1 MSAATPLATLVEAAR
16 REAEAPHA
24 EAGRMMGICNSCR
37 YCEGY
42 CAVFQAMER
51 RVAFDAPALDYLSNL
66 CHHCGAC
73 LYACQYAP
81 PHEFAI
87 NVPRALAEVRLAS
100 YESHAWPRALGT
112 LYRKQGALFAWG
124 LAGGLAFFI
133 ALAMALAGPRGLWG
147 LPPRPADFYA
157 VFPHGLMVGI
167 FGAAFGFAI
176 LAMAIG
182 AARFRRTLGAGGYSH
197 LRAGHAAARLEN
209 LHGGGEGCYVRSG
222 IEHGPTSARRL
233 FHHFTFY
240 GFLLC
245 FASTTLATWQHYAM
259 GWPAPYPTSSL
270 VVILGT
276 VGGMG
281 LVAGPAGLLWLRGA
295 RDPALDDPAQA
306 PMDQAFLWL
315 LLLTSLTG
323 LVLLAL
329 RSTAAMPLALAVHLG
344 CVLALFIS
352 MPYGKFV
359 HGVYRYLALARH
371 ERERREPNPVGFGE
385 S

>member
-1 MSAATPLATLVEAAR
+1 MNTITALVEQAR
-16 REAEAPHA
+16 READAPRA

-51 RVAFDAPALDYLSNL
+51 RVAFDAPTIDYLANL

-81 PHEFAI
+81 PHPFAV
-87 NVPRALAEVRLAS
+87 NVPRALAQARLAS
-100 YESHAWPRALGT
+100 YESHAWPRAVAR
-112 LYRKQGALFAWG
+112 LYRHQGGLFAWS
-124 LAGGLAFFI
+124 LAGALALFI

-147 LPPRPADFYA
+147 APARPADFYA

-167 FGAAFGFAI
+167 FGAAFGFAV
-176 LAMAIG
+176 LAMLVG
-182 AARFRRTLGAGGYSH
+182 ALRFRRTLGSGGYAH
-197 LRAGHAAARLEN
+197 LRAGHAAAKLEN
-209 LHGGGEGCYVRSG
+209 LHGGGEGCYTRSG
-222 IEHGPTSARRL
+222 IEHAPTSARRV

-245 FASTTLATWQHYAM
+245 FASTTLATYQHYVM
-259 GWPAPYPTSSL
+259 GWPAPYPTGSL
-270 VVILGT
+270 VVVLGT

-281 LVAGPAGLLWLRGA
+281 LVAGPAGLLWLRGL

-306 PMDQAFLWL
+306 PLDRAFLWL
-315 LLLTSLTG
+315 LLLTSFSG

-329 RSTAAMPLALAVHLG
+329 RATAAMPLTLAIHLG
-344 CVLALFIS
+344 CVLALFVT

-359 HGVYRYLALARH
+359 HGLYRYLALARH

-385 S
+385 A

>member
-1 MSAATPLATLVEAAR
+1 MSTLANLVESAR
-16 REAEAPHA
+16 REAEAPYA

-51 RVAFDAPALDYLSNL
+51 RVAFDAPALDYLANL

-81 PHEFAI
+81 PHQFAVNI
-87 NVPRALAEVRLAS
+87 PRALAEVRIAS
-100 YESHAWPRALGT
+100 YESHAWPRAFGA
-112 LYRKQGALFAWG
+112 LYRRQGGLFAWG
-124 LAGGLAFFI
+124 LAGGLALFFV
-133 ALAMALAGPRGLWG
+133 LAVALAGPRGLWAV
-147 LPPRPADFYA
+147 PPKAADFYA
-157 VFPHGLMVGI
+157 IFPHGLMVGI
-167 FGAAFGFAI
+167 FGAAFGFAV
-176 LAMAIG
+176 LAMGVSAF
-182 AARFRRTLGAGGYSH
+182 RFRRTLGPGGYAA
-197 LRAGHAAARLEN
+197 LRAGHSAARLEN
-209 LHGGGEGCYVRSG
+209 LHGGGEGCYVKSG
-222 IEHGPTSARRL
+222 IEHAPTSARRL

-240 GFLLC
+240 GFMLC

-259 GWPAPYPTSSL
+259 GWPAPYPTTSL

-281 LVAGPAGLLWLRGA
+281 LVAGPAGLLWLRST
-295 RDPALDDPAQA
+295 RDPALDDPNQSTL
-306 PMDQAFLWL
+306 DRAFLWL
-315 LLLTSLTG
+315 LLLTSFSG
-323 LVLLAL
+323 LMLLAV
-329 RSTAAMPLALAVHLG
+329 RATPAMPLTLAIHLG

-352 MPYGKFV
+352 LPYGKFV
-359 HGVYRYLALARH
+359 HGLYRYLALARH